1 MSSVN
6 YRVLCI
12 EGGDQIGKGDSFL
25 NLKNHYLSKGIN
37 ITTVSLPIYST
48 PIGTVVRR
56 LLKEGAPATVL
67 KKHCELNIR
76 MALFALNRLEFMN
89 TFISEKKYRDSLILF
104 DRSPFSNALTIA
116 YALANVEDIKEKDI
130 SKYVDTAL
138 DFDRYLI
145 KTLNLERCVVQLY
158 DDSKSASW
166 ATIRGKKNEDMYERR
181 EVQERCDD
189 VYKIYQEKIG
199 KNWRKVATKINGK
212 WRDRED
218 ISKELQ
224 QVVDDAY
231 LDMELIKD
239 GQCYSINFNEIVPN
253 LYFGAKWGS
262 DDLKKY
268 IFALENNVKD
278 DMYEYAVKLGMSVA
292 NSVKEVRFEN
302 SEVRS
307 EFVRIIGM
315 NDGIYEIFEY
325 FLGNEFLNKFKKGL
339 KM

>member
-138 DFDRYLI
+138 DFDKYLI
-145 KTLNLERCVVQLY
+145 KTLNLERCIVQLY

-189 VYKIYQEKIG
+189 VYKIYHEKIG
-199 KNWRKVATKINGK
+199 KNWNRVATKVNGK
-212 WRDRED
+212 WRERSAIAND
-218 ISKELQ
+218 LQ
-224 QVVDDAY
+224 KIVHDTY
-231 LDMELIKD
+231 GDMETIQN
-239 GQCYSINFNEIVPN
+239 GRNYSIGFTEVVPKLYIGSKWN
-253 LYFGAKWGS
+253 LT
-262 DDLKKY
+262 DLEKY
-268 IFALENNVKD
+268 SSALEENNKD
-278 DMYEYAVKLGMSVA
+278 DMYEYAVKLGMSVS

-302 SEVRS
+302 SEVRN